1 MMLHAQDLKFRER
14 FAWSNDRES
23 LLRELIPD
31 TEGYFYYHCLH
42 YQTTGK
48 TAEARSMLAA
58 WQSKLGVSASNQS
71 MLVRQELLEY
81 SRDPSKTVQ
90 FLQQTYGINLQHAAP
105 QKDEATVLPTKLDP
119 AIVDRVA
126 LLKASLADAGRLGT
140 IEDSAL
146 AEALAM
152 VRSKE
157 DLVEWLTRVT
167 RPDTP
172 GLVEA
177 ILRQLNQ
184 PDSRGFGWARIHRE
198 LSLAQLDQLST
209 KLPTLLQSEQFI
221 QTKLAKI
228 RPIDGESLQDRSTLL
243 QHLER
248 LEAFVTTLPES
259 QNSLKAS
266 VLYHRLVLD
275 EQRGSID
282 RERFIRYLSLPNN
295 RSIVAKAWVE
305 KNRARPPVQL
315 NADYQSLVLLQPIRD
330 DSQLIENYLT
340 HFFKAGE
347 NVDSFASLVERDY
360 LEDVFATTKILYGLG
375 DPKRHYA
382 KLSPEKQK
390 SLQFRVEV
398 KFAPTNK
405 PVYTNKESVSLSV
418 VLKNTPDVLL
428 KVYRLNARNILLQSS
443 EGIHTSID
451 LDGLVPNAERKLT
464 YNFPSDRRHE
474 EQIALPELEG
484 PGIWIVDLLASG
496 VRSRVL
502 VQKGSIYGFHSLSD
516 AGNVIR
522 IIDAE
527 GNHVPTATVWFG
539 DREYLPEQDGDI
551 VIPFANE
558 TKTATA
564 VLVDGALA
572 TKDIFVHYAESHT
585 LAANFLCD
593 PQQFRTGAEG
603 SVLIRPSLLCNG
615 HPASL
620 SEVEKPRLTIR
631 FTDQDGIQSIRDFAI
646 TKLSDQEDI
655 VQKFMVPPR
664 LAKVQFSLIGT
675 IRRLSNDVQVS
686 LAANHELA
694 LNQTASTS
702 VARDFF
708 LRRDP
713 SGYSLELRGR
723 NGEAIGRQPVTLELQ
738 VRGLQS
744 PSSARLATDEQGT
757 IQLGKLS
764 DVVRFKVSG
773 AEANERIFDLSP
785 TVSDWPSTLQVATN
799 QVVELP
805 WESSSSPASSRL
817 SLSEL
822 RSNQIVAIANE
833 LVRAENGSLRIEG
846 LKTGVYRLTDHET
859 NQSTVIRVAD
869 GGIKDGLVIAKG
881 WVSQAS
887 NPERTTIRRSEWK
900 DNKLTIELGN
910 VNANTRV
917 HILATPFN
925 HSRSAKQSLARPW
938 PSPHETTLPI
948 PSSLYVDSLKLDEE
962 YQYILDRRGA
972 KHYPGNMLPT
982 PSVLIQPWELEVT
995 RALDD
1000 RAVGGD
1006 PMPKLAPAS
1015 PAPSRSEAESFRRMA
1030 AAAGVPEYEFLKN
1043 VAIVGSNIR
1052 PNGKGVIVLDG
1063 AQFGDR
1069 TNLVILAVDETSTA
1083 SASVHLPTQPI
1094 ATIDRRLAKTLD
1106 AGKHFVETKR
1116 TLVFKPTEVHTFGD
1130 AQSTRVKWIASITD
1144 VYQLYRNLL
1153 NDNPSFTKFE
1163 VISRWSE
1170 LSQEE
1175 KLKQFGELSCHELHL
1190 YLYNHDRKFFDTSVK
1205 PFLQNKSSK
1214 QFMDHYLLEADLSTY
1229 SQPWRLAQ
1237 LNAAEKVLLAK
1248 RVPAL
1253 LPAIKRSMGDW
1264 IEANPPTIVDK
1275 TKLFE
1280 QALMNIDSS
1289 GALSFGSQSGGG
1301 MGAHGAVDQPIELGL
1316 MENLARKE
1324 TDSEPFGN
1332 MDSRRSLKR
1341 SSKLSLERRQDKLF
1355 ENIATTRKWAET
1367 QYYHIPLEGQTSN
1380 LIRPSAFWMDLLL
1393 HQDVQTAF
1401 ISDHLEM
1408 AANNPTAALMALA
1421 VLQLP
1426 AKSDAT
1432 VMEIVNGQL
1441 TAKIPSS
1448 AAAFVRGIQEIT
1460 ADNDGPA
1467 VLLSQQI
1474 YTANDPADSAKPLAN
1489 QPLVRGVIY
1498 RLRTVVTNPNAT
1510 RWVGQILQQIPSGAI
1525 ALSNAKPT
1533 MTQQLELQPFATQEI
1548 NALFYMPEA
1557 GTFQLVG
1564 SQLSTDDKR
1573 AAKASD
1579 QQIVVD
1585 AKPATVDQSTWYY
1598 IASWGTSDQVL
1609 EYLKTHN
1616 LAKLS
1621 LDAIAWRMTDKSF
1634 FDRCLS
1640 LLTESGIYEPS
1651 LWAYALKHG
1660 DTNRIREFLSN
1671 HEAIVAAVL
1680 PSFASDLLQVDAD
1693 SRRQYEHLDFRPL
1706 VLARTYSLGG
1716 RSQLLN
1722 DGLQIQYEALLKKLA
1737 YQATPT
1743 NNDRIG
1749 YVYYLL
1755 CQNRID
1761 DALALFEKI
1770 EPSTLETKLQYDY
1783 MATYLSFFQRD
1794 WDRAGSIAMQY
1805 REYPHPRWRDLF
1817 VQALD
1822 HIAERK
1828 AMEAGKVHEGG
1839 ETIAWTNAADQRM
1852 LGGQRDANLSDLA
1865 KKQPSLTLQTTG
1877 ERVILEYRNLDK
1889 VIVRYYL
1896 MDIELQFSRNPF
1908 VAKDGSRLS
1917 SIQANLEEVLNLA
1930 NSAELVSRTLELP
1943 EAMKNRNVLVEVSG
1957 AGQTQSTLVVA
1968 NSLRVSMAAGA
1979 GRLQVVERTSLRP
1992 VESTYVKVYQR
2003 SSGGKVSFYKDGYTD
2018 LRGQFD
2024 YASLS
2029 LDQLGQVERF
2039 AILVLHPEFGTVVQE
2054 VAPPKN

>member
-1 MMLHAQDLKFRER
+1 MLHAQDLKFRER
-14 FAWSNDRES
+14 FALSNDRES
-23 LLRELIPD
+23 LLRELIPG

-48 TAEARSMLAA
+48 TAEARSMLTA
-58 WQSKLGVSASNQS
+58 WQSKLGVSASHQS
-71 MLVRQELLEY
+71 MLVRQSLLEY
-81 SRDPSKTVQ
+81 SRDPDKTVQ

-105 QKDEATVLPTKLDP
+105 QRDEATVLPTKLDP
-119 AIVDRVA
+119 AIVDRIA

-146 AEALAM
+146 AEALPM

-167 RPDTP
+167 SPDTP

-184 PDSRGFGWARIHRE
+184 PESRGFGWARIHRE

-209 KLPTLLQSEQFI
+209 KLPILLQSEQFI

-282 RERFIRYLSLPNN
+282 RERFLKYLALPNN
-295 RSIVAKAWVE
+295 RSIVAKGWVE

-330 DSQLIENYLT
+330 DSQLIESYLT
-340 HFFKAGE
+340 QFFKSDE

-360 LEDVFATTKILYGLG
+360 LEEVFATTKIMYGLG

-390 SLQFRVEV
+390 SLQSRVEV

-405 PVYTNKESVSLSV
+405 PVYASKESVSLSV

-428 KVYRLNARNILLQSS
+428 KVYRLNARNILLQSI
-443 EGIHTSID
+443 EGIHTGID

-474 EQIALPELEG
+474 EQIALPEIEG

-502 VQKGSIYGFHSLSD
+502 VQKGSIYGFHTLSD

-527 GNHVPTATVWFG
+527 GNHVPSATVWFG
-539 DREYLPEQDGDI
+539 DREYLPEKDGDI
-551 VIPFANE
+551 VIPFANQ
-558 TKTATA
+558 TKTETA
-564 VLVDGALA
+564 VLVDGGLA

-615 HPASL
+615 YPASL

-631 FTDQDGIQSIRDFAI
+631 FTDQDGIESIRDFAI
-646 TKLSDQEDI
+646 TKLIDQEDI
-655 VQKFMVPPR
+655 VRKFMVPPR
-664 LAKVQFSLIGT
+664 LAKVQFSLTGT

-723 NGEAIGRQPVTLELQ
+723 NGEAIGRQPVTLEFK

-744 PSSARLATDEQGT
+744 QSSARLATDEQGT

-773 AEANERIFDLSP
+773 AEANERSFDLS
-785 TVSDWPSTLQVATN
+785 TTTADWPATLQVATN

-817 SLSEL
+817 SLSEI

-833 LVRAENGSLRIEG
+833 LVRAENSLLRIEG
-846 LKTGVYRLTDHET
+846 LKIGVYRLTDHET
-859 NQSTVIRVAD
+859 NQSAVIRVAD
-869 GGIKDGLVIAKG
+869 GGIKDGLAIAKG

-887 NPERTTIRRSEWK
+887 NLKRTTIRSTEWK

-910 VNANTRV
+910 INANTRV
-917 HILATPFN
+917 HILATPFD
-925 HSRSAKQSLARPW
+925 HSRSAKQTLARPW
-938 PSPHETTLPI
+938 PSSHETALPI

-995 RALDD
+995 RALED
-1000 RAVGGD
+1000 RAAGGD
-1006 PMPKLAPAS
+1006 PMPKLAPGS
-1015 PAPSRSEAESFRRMA
+1015 PAPSRSEPESFAMKA
-1030 AAAGVPEYEFLKN
+1030 AVVGVPEYEFLKN

-1052 PNGKGVIVLDG
+1052 PNSKGVIVLDG

-1069 TNLVILAVDETSTA
+1069 TNLVILAVDEASTA
-1083 SASVHLPTQPI
+1083 SASVHLPTQLI

-1106 AGKHFVETKR
+1106 SGKHFVETKR
-1116 TLVFKPTEVHTFGD
+1116 TQVFKPTELHSFGD

-1144 VYQLYRNLL
+1144 VYELYRNLL
-1153 NDNPSFTKFE
+1153 KDNPSFTKFE

-1214 QFMDHYLLEADLSTY
+1214 QFMDHYLLEADLSPY
-1229 SQPWRLAQ
+1229 SQPWRIAQ

-1248 RVPAL
+1248 RVPAFR
-1253 LPAIKRSMGDW
+1253 PAIKRSMGDW
-1264 IEANPPTIVDK
+1264 IEANPPTIADVS
-1275 TKLFE
+1275 
-1280 QALMNIDSS
+1280 QM
-1289 GALSFGSQSGGG
+1289 FGTAMASGGLDG
-1301 MGAHGAVDQPIELGL
+1301 VLAFDSGTALGESVNVPSDKPQSSARF
-1316 MENLARKE
+1316 MENLEAGKKE
-1324 TDSEPFGN
+1324 RFSD
-1332 MDSRRSLKR
+1332 RREELQRSQKR
-1341 SSKLSLERRQDKLF
+1341 GAIVQGRRQAMLF

-1367 QYYHIPLEGQTSN
+1367 QYYHIPLAGQTSN
-1380 LIRPSAFWMDLLL
+1380 LIRPNAFWMDLLL
-1393 HQDVQTAF
+1393 HQDAQTAF

-1408 AANNPTAALMALA
+1408 AADNPTAALMALA

-1426 AKSDAT
+1426 TKSDAP

-1441 TAKIPSS
+1441 TAKITSS
-1448 AAAFVRGIQEIT
+1448 AVAFVRGIQEIT

-1489 QPLVRGVIY
+1489 QPLVRGIIY
-1498 RLRTVVTNPNAT
+1498 RLRTVVTNPNAS

-1525 ALSNAKPT
+1525 ALSNAKST

-1557 GTFQLVG
+1557 GAFQLVG
-1564 SQLSTDDKR
+1564 SQLSVDDKR

-1585 AKPATVDQSTWYY
+1585 AKAATVDQSTWYY
-1598 IASWGTSDQVL
+1598 IASWGTSDEVL

-1621 LDAIAWRMTDKSF
+1621 LDAISWRMTDKSF

-1640 LLTESGIYEPS
+1640 MLTESGIYEPS

-1660 DTNRIREFLSN
+1660 DANRIREFLSN

-1680 PSFASDLLQVDAD
+1680 PLFASDLLQVDAD

-1737 YQATPT
+1737 YEATPS
-1743 NNDRIG
+1743 NNDRLG

-1761 DALALFEKI
+1761 EALALFEKI
-1770 EPSTLETKLQYDY
+1770 EPATLETKLQYDY

-1794 WDRAGSIAMQY
+1794 WDRAGGIAMQY

-1822 HIAERK
+1822 HIAECK

-1839 ETIAWTNAADQRM
+1839 ETIAWSNAADQRM

-1865 KKQPSLTLQTTG
+1865 KKQPGLTLHSSG

-1917 SIQANLEEVLNLA
+1917 SIQANLEEVMNLA
-1930 NSAELVSRTLELP
+1930 NSAELVSRTLEFP

-1968 NSLRVSMAAGA
+1968 NSLRVSIASAA
-1979 GRLQVVERTSLRP
+1979 GRLQVVERTSQRP

-2003 SSGGKVSFYKDGYTD
+2003 SSDGKVSFYKDGYTD

-2054 VAPPKN
+2054 VTPPKN